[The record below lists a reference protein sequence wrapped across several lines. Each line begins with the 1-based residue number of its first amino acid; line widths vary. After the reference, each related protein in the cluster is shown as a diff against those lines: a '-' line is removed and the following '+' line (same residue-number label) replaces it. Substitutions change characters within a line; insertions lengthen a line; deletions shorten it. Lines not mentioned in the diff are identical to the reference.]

1 MNFMEILWKEHGMTI
16 AKATTTLGEIM
27 DYVGKQKSTSL
38 GMSKVDLREA
48 LTNWGKEYDE
58 NAMIFWT
65 DNDIKKPE
73 MLMASR
79 PKDTIPQTR
88 KIPKINNK
96 SFMIDALLQIKTPNN
111 TVIIDKLVDLLSKEK
126 TGRQKIISER
136 DRDDYTKTGK
146 RGDVEIREYSE
157 QEKAL
162 ASLLNDI
169 EKGYNY
175 KKNNKLLRELIEN
188 KVLSSNYLS
197 TISNE
202 LFSENKTKKIHP
214 RLIDKLKQPNI
225 FKAFMEYLKSKGKN
239 LPRTSTMRGAL
250 KVLSGKKAGGKR
262 ILDVLLNRPEEYRF
276 NEDIYDN
283 HLTTINSF
291 VKKNIENLDNT
302 LQPIKIDNQWNW
314 TDFLSAIRDR
324 YNSNSNLT
332 IEEFEGKEI
341 VKLIKEVLEDIE
353 DLKRAQKAKVKLIEI
368 GQSNEKSGTINSDDY
383 DSTMASIEVLKQ
395 TYYFNKHMDEA
406 QRKTDDSAPGKLEQI
421 KPKKTSP
428 VNFQQQQIYNAYKDY
443 KKAIWKERQE
453 LKGLRE
459 ELEENDTELSRTYDK
474 EQLKL
479 NPNYISNAKLKEK
492 MKKTKSRIDRMSRS
506 IDRLEEDYPD
516 ITFKEEEE

>member
-16 AKATTTLGEIM
+16 AKATTTLDEIM
-27 DYVGKQKSTSL
+27 AYWQTNL
-38 GMSKVDLREA
+38 GMSKVDLKEA
-48 LTNWGKEYDE
+48 LTNWGKEYGE

-65 DNDIKKPE
+65 DKDIEKPNL
-73 MLMASR
+73 LMGSR
-79 PKDTIPQTR
+79 PKDSIPHTR
-88 KIPKINNK
+88 KTPKIKDK
-96 SFMIDALLQIKTPNN
+96 SFMKHALIQIKTSDNK
-111 TVIIDKLVDLLSKEK
+111 VIIEKLVDLIIKEK
-126 TGRQKIISER
+126 TGREKIISER
-136 DRDDYTKTGK
+136 DRDEYTQSGK
-146 RGDVEIREYSE
+146 KGGAEIREYTA
-157 QEKAL
+157 QESAL

-188 KVLSSNYLS
+188 KVLSSSYLS
-197 TISNE
+197 IVSYD
-202 LFSENKTKKIHP
+202 LFSSSDTKKVHP
-214 RLIDKLKQPNI
+214 RLIEKLKQPNT
-225 FKAFMEYLKSKGKN
+225 FKAFMEYLKSNGKN
-239 LPRTSTMRGAL
+239 LPKTSTMRGAL

-276 NEDIYDN
+276 SEDIYDN
-283 HLTTINSF
+283 HLKTINSF
-291 VKKNIENLDNT
+291 IKKNIENFDNT
-302 LQPIKIDNQWNW
+302 TQPIKIDNQWNW
-314 TDFLSAIRDR
+314 TDFLNTIRDK

-368 GQSNEKSGTINSDDY
+368 GQSNGKSGTINSDDY
-383 DSTMASIEVLKQ
+383 DSTMASIKVLKQ
-395 TYYFNKHMDEA
+395 TYYFDRHMDEA
-406 QRKTDDSAPGKLEQI
+406 QRKTDDSAPGKLEQT

-443 KKAIWKERQE
+443 RKAIWKERQE
-453 LKGLRE
+453 LKGLKE

-479 NPNYISNAKLKEK
+479 NPDYKSHASKLKEK
-492 MKKTKSRIDRMSRS
+492 MEKTKSKIDRMSRS
-506 IDRLEEDYPD
+506 LDALEDKYPD